1 MPVEGILL
9 QPGTVWCGLWVM
21 PCRVAETQA
30 ELGHGWS
37 CVLLQRHLVSD
48 CRKSRSPGP
57 RVLAAAGLSRGCCR
71 TADACGGGAPPL

>member
-30 ELGHGWS
+30 ERGHGLL
-37 CVLLQRHLVSD
+37 CVL
-48 CRKSRSPGP
+48 P
-57 RVLAAAGLSRGCCR
+57 A
-71 TADACGGGAPPL
+71 APPGE